1 MSIPLLVSEGRWCY
15 YYCCEFCCLP
25 VDSYHIFSLM
35 GISKSKVDNCE
46 TNGLPVQA
54 NPNSGNKSSLGPE
67 WMFPLVPA
75 PLHFA
80 NHHIS
85 LSLFSE
91 KIFFLLC
98 PIDFSLYCILRLQN
112 LSDIYCWY
120 FRLPYDFLEVMAF
133 KS

>member
-1 MSIPLLVSEGRWCY
+1 MSIPLLVSEGRWCCY
-15 YYCCEFCCLP
+15 HCEFCCLP

-67 WMFPLVPA
+67 WMLALSTCSSTFCKPPYCSA
-75 PLHFA
+75 
-80 NHHIS
+80 IS
-85 LSLFSE
+85 SE
-91 KIFFLLC
+91 KMFFLL
-98 PIDFSLYCILRLQN
+98 IYFSLYCILRLQN

-120 FRLPYDFLEVMAF
+120 FRLPDDFLEVMAF